1 MKIRSLI
8 LISGTSGFVGQN
20 LVPYLSEDFEIKTL
34 GRSHADYTW
43 SHVNEI
49 DHSIYAYIHLA
60 GKAHDVS
67 NTSQAADYFKVNTD
81 LTIALFEQ
89 FLKSDAEVFIYMS
102 SVKAAADT
110 VEGILTEDEQPK
122 PKTPYGQS
130 KRRAEEYLLNARLPE
145 GKRVYILRP
154 CMIHGP
160 GNKGNLNLLYKFVQ
174 KGIPYPLGAFK
185 NRRSFLSIDNL
196 NFVILQLLQNA
207 GIPSGIYQL
216 ADDEALST
224 SELVKLIGENSGK
237 KARLL
242 NIPKGTMSFLAAL
255 GGKLKLP
262 LNPDRLKKLTES
274 YIVSNEKIKRAL
286 HIDNMPVSTQAG
298 LIKTIKSFAQ

>member
-1 MKIRSLI
+1 MKKII
-8 LISGTSGFVGQN
+8 ISGSSGFVGQN
-20 LVPYLSEDFEIKTL
+20 LIPQLANQGYNISTL
-34 GRSHADYTW
+34 GRSASDFSWNDLTAIPGGIG
-43 SHVNEI
+43 S
-49 DHSIYAYIHLA
+49 YIHLA

-67 NTSQAADYFKVNTD
+67 NTSQAEDYFKVNTD

-110 VEGILTEDEQPK
+110 VEGVLTEEKQPN

-130 KRRAEEYLLNARLPE
+130 KRKAEEYILNATLPE
-145 GKRVYILRP
+145 RKRVYILRP

-174 KGIPYPLGAFK
+174 KGIPYPLAAFE

-207 GIPSGIYQL
+207 EVPSGVYQL

-224 SELVKLIGENSGK
+224 SELVKLVGENSGK

-242 NIPKGTMSFLAAL
+242 NIPKGAMTSLASL

-262 LNPDRLKKLTES
+262 LNPDSLKKLTES

-286 HIDNMPVSTQAG
+286 SIDKMPVSTKAG

>member
-1 MKIRSLI
+1 MSTV
-8 LISGTSGFVGQN
+8 LISGSSGFVGQN
-20 LVPYLSEDFEIKTL
+20 LILHLSNQGYNISTL
-34 GRSHADYTW
+34 GRSASDFSWNDLTAIPGGIGSY
-43 SHVNEI
+43 V
-49 DHSIYAYIHLA
+49 HLA

-67 NTSQAADYFKVNTD
+67 NTSQAEDYFKVNTD

-89 FLKSDAEVFIYMS
+89 FLTSDAEVFIYMS

-110 VEGILTEDEQPK
+110 VEGILTEDKQPN

-130 KRRAEEYLLNARLPE
+130 KRKAEEYLLKATLPE
-145 GKRVYILRP
+145 RKRVYILRP

-174 KGIPYPLGAFK
+174 KGIPYPLAAFE

-207 GIPSGIYQL
+207 EIPSGVYQL

-242 NIPKGTMSFLAAL
+242 NIPKGTMTSLASL

-274 YIVSNEKIKRAL
+274 YIVSNEKIMRAL
-286 HIDNMPVSTQAG
+286 SIDKMPVSTKAG

>member
-1 MKIRSLI
+1 MSTVV
-8 LISGTSGFVGQN
+8 ISGSSGFVGQN
-20 LVPYLSEDFEIKTL
+20 LISYLQPQGLKTHTL
-34 GRSHADYTW
+34 GRSGSDFTW
-43 SHVNEI
+43 K
-49 DHSIYAYIHLA
+49 DLTSIPDSIFGYIHLA

-67 NTSQAADYFKVNTD
+67 STSQAEDYFKVNTD

-110 VEGILTEDEQPK
+110 VDGVLNEEVVAD

-130 KRRAEEYLLNARLPE
+130 KRKAEEYILSAQLPK
-145 GKRVYILRP
+145 GKRAVILRP

-174 KGIPYPLGAFK
+174 KGIPYPLAAFE

-196 NFVILQLLQNA
+196 NYVIQRIIEDLS
-207 GIPSGIYQL
+207 ISSGVYQV

-224 SELVKLIGENSGK
+224 SELVKLIAENSGK
-237 KARLL
+237 KPRLL
-242 NIPKGTMSFLAAL
+242 HISKGLMTTMASI
-255 GGKLKLP
+255 GGKMKLP

-274 YIVSNEKIKRAL
+274 YVVSNDKLKNAL
-286 HIDNMPVSTQAG
+286 GIESMPVTAKDG
-298 LIKTIKSFAQ
+298 LVRTIKSFAK